1 MLLEDLTIDFSSYF
15 ITSIIDVYRDTTT
28 RDKLIF
34 PSAITQIICHLSI
47 PIPESPLFTVIGA
60 ISAVSVQKSEAQVR
74 LKWPRTKTMDSPTP
88 SIPSTSAPSSLGGG
102 VTLEAIMAQLQC
114 MDARLDTLSDELC
127 QVNTHVGR
135 IARRQAHLGGFV
147 ASPSLST
154 KASEDEDSDDGT
166 GDDDEDEDDSSSGE
180 TTS

>member
-1 MLLEDLTIDFSSYF
+1 
-15 ITSIIDVYRDTTT
+15 
-28 RDKLIF
+28 
-34 PSAITQIICHLSI
+34 
-47 PIPESPLFTVIGA
+47 
-60 ISAVSVQKSEAQVR
+60 
-74 LKWPRTKTMDSPTP
+74 
-88 SIPSTSAPSSLGGG
+88 
-102 VTLEAIMAQLQC
+102 MAQLQC

-127 QVNTHVGR
+127 QVSTYVAR

-180 TTS
+180 TTSQ